1 MGLQDALR
9 GILNAGGNMMHDW
22 QVEEA
27 FRAGDRATG
36 THVLMNLYSE
46 MRDKP
51 VKSDLQKLW
60 EQLGVQQTDA
70 GVQLNNDAE
79 LSVIRLAITRAPGK

>member
-1 MGLQDALR
+1 MRCG

-36 THVLMNLYSE
+36 NARLDETYIP
-46 MRDKP
+46 RCADKP
-51 VKSDLQKLW
+51 VSRTCRNCGAIGSANK
-60 EQLGVQQTDA
+60 
-70 GVQLNNDAE
+70 
-79 LSVIRLAITRAPGK
+79 RMLAFNSRTMPNFP